1 MELPRLVHD
10 ELLHKL
16 DGPQEQH
23 MAQVL
28 HAAEVEIPTK
38 DLKHHQFM
46 SKNEHTPLLKA
57 SPSGHHVVVVDTDK
71 VEE

>member
-16 DGPQEQH
+16 DEPLEQR

-28 HAAEVEIPTK
+28 HAAEVEIPME
-38 DLKHHQFM
+38 DLKQHYRQLNNN
-46 SKNEHTPLLKA
+46 SDEHTPLLKA
-57 SPSGHHVVVVDTDK
+57 SPSGHHVVVVDT
-71 VEE
+71 